1 MALVKRP
8 TIFVQRNLQI
18 FDRDKLNIKK
28 YVSNVMSLQELNT
41 FLKWFIAWEVKNIR
55 MPYDTLARDVIYPIC
70 AEDVAHKIQT
80 TAFQTGN

>member
-18 FDRDKLNIKK
+18 FDGDYLNIQK
-28 YVSNVMSLQELNT
+28 YVSNVSLQELNT

-55 MPYDTLARDVIYPIC
+55 MPYDTLARDVINPNLRGRC
-70 AEDVAHKIQT
+70 CLQIQ
-80 TAFQTGN
+80 N